1 MHNEKDLV
9 ISAST
14 MVMLTAIVF
23 ALLLQSYLHLN
34 EMSIR
39 IKLIKSDSKRSKVY
53 ALFATQ

>member
-39 IKLIKSDSKRSKVY
+39 IKLINSDSKRSKVY